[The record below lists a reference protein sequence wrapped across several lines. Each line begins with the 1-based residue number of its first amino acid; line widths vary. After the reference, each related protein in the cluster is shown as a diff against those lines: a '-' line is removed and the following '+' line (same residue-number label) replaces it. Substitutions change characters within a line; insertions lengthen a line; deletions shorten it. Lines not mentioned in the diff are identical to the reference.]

1 MTELKAFPS
10 DLECYIRLNVL
21 LTDNELLPYDRDNQI
36 RSALEDKK
44 AHYAVINP
52 TRKISVATEQNEEVM
67 TSMTMEELQEIDPLT
82 VLSSHAQSKGLEF
95 SEEFKEMFDS
105 IIRIINDADNEN

>member
-1 MTELKAFPS
+1 MRRQALAKESGIDALADEP
-10 DLECYIRLNVL
+10 LMIAIIR
-21 LTDNELLPYDRDNQI
+21 
-36 RSALEDKK
+36 
-44 AHYAVINP
+44 
-52 TRKISVATEQNEEVM
+52 NEEVM

-105 IIRIINDADNEN
+105 VIRIINDADNEN